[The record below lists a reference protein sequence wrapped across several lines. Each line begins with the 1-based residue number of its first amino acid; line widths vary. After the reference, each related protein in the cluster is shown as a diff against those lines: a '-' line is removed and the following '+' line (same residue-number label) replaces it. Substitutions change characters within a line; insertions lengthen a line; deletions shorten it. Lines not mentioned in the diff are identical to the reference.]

1 MSRGT
6 AKNPPFTDF
15 FYEAFMYP
23 FNRTSAGPAAKT
35 HLEAQL
41 SFFNAMSKSLFR
53 SAQQFTDLNMQ
64 LAQTMLEE
72 STNASHE
79 MITADQ
85 PTEAFNAA
93 AAHAQPAAGKIRAY
107 QQHISRLAADTQV
120 DLAKV
125 AEEHVSETSRTA
137 KALADEVARVASEET
152 EKSMRN
158 QQDAMKKFADPFEQ
172 FADGMQQRQSRG
184 AEMRGSESL
193 QSAGMEGREGQG
205 SMQGSSSSA
214 QQAAQHS
221 ASQAGKQ
228 PGGAGARK
236 E

>member
-1 MSRGT
+1 
-6 AKNPPFTDF
+6 
-15 FYEAFMYP
+15 MYP

-35 HLEAQL
+35 HMEAQL

-53 SAQQFTDLNMQ
+53 SVQQFTDLNMQ

-72 STNASHE
+72 STNAIHE
-79 MITADQ
+79 IITADQ

-125 AEEHVSETSRTA
+125 AEEHVTETSRTA

-184 AEMRGSESL
+184 GEMRGSENL
-193 QSAGMEGREGQG
+193 QSAGSEGQG
-205 SMQGSSSSA
+205 SMQGGMHSGSSNA

-221 ASQAGKQ
+221 ATQAGKQ